1 MENVFALVYCNGDVI
16 PSYEG
21 IVFEC
26 PGDPKFITISEDM
39 SLTALRKRIFE
50 SNGGCIILIHPF
62 YHQPI
67 YVGDSCV
74 EYDCME
80 LKGDD
85 DVGKIF
91 FIYSE
96 ISTKDLIEL
105 NATFGRS
112 PNEILVLVHK
122 PKKPRTLDEISDLMR
137 DESETPI
144 TLVQVC
150 SLPKFTSGFSYKNTI
165 NSLLTSFV
173 NSVAFA
179 NHNSFTVLASSD
191 VIYGLLQCCGN
202 LANNLAL
209 VVRRMRSPSLDPFA
223 PSTRSSPPSSTLP
236 PLPTSPSPS
245 PSTPSMA
252 SSSVAVTSPTTNDL
266 IE

>member
-67 YVGDSCV
+67 YVGDGCV

-137 DESETPI
+137 DESE
-144 TLVQVC
+144 L
-150 SLPKFTSGFSYKNTI
+150 
-165 NSLLTSFV
+165 
-173 NSVAFA
+173 
-179 NHNSFTVLASSD
+179 
-191 VIYGLLQCCGN
+191 GN
-202 LANNLAL
+202 LKTIFQNDD
-209 VVRRMRSPSLDPFA
+209 LDVNYETHTF
-223 PSTRSSPPSSTLP
+223 
-236 PLPTSPSPS
+236 
-245 PSTPSMA
+245 
-252 SSSVAVTSPTTNDL
+252 SVGRGLERLEIVNDQ
-266 IE
+266 